1 MKAIIYHL
9 KRITEIIL
17 LYLVD
22 TLAFIQP
29 TRDSKT
35 VTIVKPDEIGDF
47 ILWTDS
53 AKELKSLFPGRKIIL
68 IANHVWVDLAKRL
81 PYWDQIIPFDP
92 KRFIRNP
99 FYRVRYLALTRRIGA
114 DITIHPVF
122 TRMFLVGD
130 AIVRVSGAGTR
141 ITFLGDLS
149 NVNVYQ
155 RYISNFWYNRLIR
168 ISPGCISEIKRQAEL
183 TRAIGAVSFAPR
195 APRLPRSDHC
205 AVQPSTSPSYY
216 VVCPG
221 THRRQKQ
228 WPAKK
233 FAALI
238 DSIHAQF
245 GFSAVMCG
253 GVKELEIANEILRQS
268 RTPIAT
274 MVGKTNLSHLANVI
288 CNSQFVIGND
298 TGAIHLASALGVPS
312 VCILGGAHIGRF
324 LPYDDDLRQAGTSP
338 PACVHIPMECN
349 GCDWNCRLTDDR
361 SQPAPCVN
369 RISVQSVLEKVT
381 TIPISDRRL

>member
-1 MKAIIYHL
+1 MIALYITIHGYSTTAQKTGSGACIDSCSTVASRHELSNRFANDSSVYIKLVFQRQVTGDMKAIIYHL

-29 TRDSKT
+29 TRDSKA

-99 FYRVRYLALTRRIGA
+99 FYRVRYLALTRRLGA

-205 AVQPSTSPSYY
+205 AVQPRTSPSYY

-233 FAALI
+233 VCRL
-238 DSIHAQF
+238 DR
-245 GFSAVMCG
+245 
-253 GVKELEIANEILRQS
+253 LDS
-268 RTPIAT
+268 RTIRIFGGH
-274 MVGKTNLSHLANVI
+274 VWRGKR
-288 CNSQFVIGND
+288 
-298 TGAIHLASALGVPS
+298 TG
-312 VCILGGAHIGRF
+312 
-324 LPYDDDLRQAGTSP
+324 
-338 PACVHIPMECN
+338 
-349 GCDWNCRLTDDR
+349 DR
-361 SQPAPCVN
+361 
-369 RISVQSVLEKVT
+369 K
-381 TIPISDRRL
+381 